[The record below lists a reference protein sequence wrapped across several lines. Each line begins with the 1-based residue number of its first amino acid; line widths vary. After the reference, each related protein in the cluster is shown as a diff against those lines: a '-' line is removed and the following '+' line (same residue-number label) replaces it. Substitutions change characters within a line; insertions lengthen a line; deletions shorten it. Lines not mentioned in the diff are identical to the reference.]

1 MHNYSFI
8 EIFGG
13 ILAAAV
19 VIGVLVF
26 VCLLILK
33 SGNKAGK
40 KFKEEN
46 PNVATIYIVNEQY
59 FGIKI
64 KKADGNK
71 VVGFQNSIGD
81 ASGGTYFIPGEHVL
95 SLEHFHADPA
105 VNKDSD
111 FKKQKKSTMSVNLE
125 SGKEYTLLF
134 SELPGGYKLV
144 DGRPESGIVFPSW
157 TIVNI
162 Y

>member
-1 MHNYSFI
+1 MMNYSFV
-8 EIFGG
+8 EVVGG
-13 ILAAAV
+13 ILAAAA

-46 PNVATIYIVNEQY
+46 PNTATVYIVNDRF
-59 FGIKI
+59 FGVKI
-64 KKADGNK
+64 KRADGNK

-81 ASGGTYFIPGEHVL
+81 ASGGTYLLPGEHIL
-95 SLEHFHADPA
+95 TLEHFHADPTI
-105 VNKDSD
+105 NKDSD
-111 FKKQKKSTMSVNLE
+111 FKKQKISTMSVKLE

-134 SELPGGYKLV
+134 NELPGGYELV
-144 DGRPESGIVFPSW
+144 DGVPESGIVFPS
-157 TIVNI
+157 
-162 Y
+162 